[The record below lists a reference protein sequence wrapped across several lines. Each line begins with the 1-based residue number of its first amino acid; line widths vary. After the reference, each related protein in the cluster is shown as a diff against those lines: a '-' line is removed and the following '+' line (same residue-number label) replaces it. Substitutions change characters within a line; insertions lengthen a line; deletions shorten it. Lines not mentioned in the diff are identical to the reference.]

1 MSKIEFRG
9 LSAENLA
16 KYWRYCRI
24 YGIRNATWLAIR
36 RLQKPMGGRPAE
48 LTPLSF
54 PRIADSEGL
63 DCSIDKTVSVVIP
76 TKNGSQYVEQ
86 LVRKLRTQRGILP
99 CEIVLVDSGSTDGTV
114 AIAESEGVKV
124 LQISPNEFTHSFS
137 RNSGAEITTG
147 DYLLFMVQDALPL
160 TNSWLWEMVTAL
172 ETNKLAAVSCA
183 EYPRADC
190 DLFYRFL
197 IQNHYDSAQP
207 DQDRILGWNESCSS
221 YLGLRSSAQ
230 ISDVAALIRR
240 DVFKNYR
247 YRTAYAEDLD
257 LGIRLIRDGHRLGF
271 LHRTRVLHSHTRSSY
286 YFLKR
291 GYVDARFLVEVFPN
305 FVFPEVE
312 HQGKLYCDILS
323 CCDGLN
329 QVARQLTC
337 LRLPLPAKDLMKLC
351 LAMFSHPQTEAA
363 SGWENLNPELLDFMQ
378 RLSEHCQPM
387 SSRSAV
393 QANMIA
399 PHIVNHFELLQNW
412 VCGIYD
418 VADRAL
424 ASDIVSA
431 LEKIL
436 ALHAGT
442 HLAYLY
448 LTSRSSGKL
457 DEALIALDRTM
468 TAGV

>member
-1 MSKIEFRG
+1 M
-9 LSAENLA
+9 
-16 KYWRYCRI
+16 WV
-24 YGIRNATWLAIR
+24 
-36 RLQKPMGGRPAE
+36 QPAQ
-48 LTPLSF
+48 LTPLSL
-54 PRIADSEGL
+54 PRVDDSEVRINPVL
-63 DCSIDKTVSVVIP
+63 QTISVVIP
-76 TKNGSQYVEQ
+76 TKNASQYVQQ
-86 LVRKLRTQRGILP
+86 LVRKLRAQQGILP
-99 CEIVLVDSGSTDGTV
+99 CEIVLVDSGSTDDTV
-114 AIAESEGVKV
+114 AYAEREGLKV
-124 LQISPNEFTHSFS
+124 VQISPDQFSHSFS
-137 RNSGAEITTG
+137 RNLGADTSAG

-160 TNSWLWEMVTAL
+160 TDMWLWEMATTL
-172 ETNKLAAVSCA
+172 ESNKLAAVSCA

-190 DLFYRFL
+190 DLFYEFL
-197 IQNHYDSAQP
+197 IHNHYNSSGP
-207 DQDRILGWNESCSS
+207 DKDRILEWNDSCSS

-312 HQGKLYCDILS
+312 HQGRLYCDILTCS
-323 CCDGLN
+323 NRFN
-329 QVARQLTC
+329 QVARQLIS
-337 LRLPLPAKDLMKLC
+337 LRLPLPVKDLMTLF
-351 LAMFSHPQTEAA
+351 LAMFSNPQTEAA
-363 SGWENLNPELLDFMQ
+363 SGWENFNPELSDFMQ

-393 QANMIA
+393 QANMVA

-412 VCGIYD
+412 ICGIYD
-418 VADRAL
+418 VADRAF

-448 LTSRSSGKL
+448 LTSRSRGKL
-457 DEALIALDRTM
+457 DDGLIALDKTM